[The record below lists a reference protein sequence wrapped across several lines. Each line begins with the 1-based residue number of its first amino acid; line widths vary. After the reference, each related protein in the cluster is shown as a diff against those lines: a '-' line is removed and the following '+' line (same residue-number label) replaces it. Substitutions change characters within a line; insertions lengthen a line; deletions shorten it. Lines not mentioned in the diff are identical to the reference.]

1 MTFHYK
7 IRRSSAFTILEMLI
21 VMVIL
26 ALSVSMVSPFLFN
39 QIAGYK
45 QKSELHKLESF
56 IDSVRDRSFFSGK
69 SNVIVIDNGEVSC
82 QGEILNFNYITPLD
96 QKLIISN
103 RYQIFPD
110 HLKYIVINSSEEKV
124 LNLND

>member
-1 MTFHYK
+1 M
-7 IRRSSAFTILEMLI
+7 
-21 VMVIL
+21 
-26 ALSVSMVSPFLFN
+26 
-39 QIAGYK
+39 
-45 QKSELHKLESF
+45 
-56 IDSVRDRSFFSGK
+56 
-69 SNVIVIDNGEVSC
+69 IVIDNGEVSC